1 MVVAEMQ
8 NNKVLYCWVLKAA
21 ICMYVDYS
29 DNRRQLQL
37 VVF

>member
-21 ICMYVDYS
+21 ICVDADYS
-29 DNRRQLQL
+29 GNKRQLQL